1 MLTWWN
7 HDPEEEVNVGWNQQN
22 VPMNQYYSKHL
33 FWGETPR
40 PHKPP
45 QTAIFFHVVNKL
57 NDITGDKG
65 GGQISSELCVYFLN
79 KNTDTSFGWQQSRRP
94 TKTAIFTSSTE
105 GEGGYVF
112 PPFCLFV
119 SCKIE
124 AFSSVLVRQVCYV
137 CLSVCLSVHL
147 STTGHNLKP
156 IFRKLH
162 QMVEFDVSR
171 KPVVF
176 EIKRTKSQHQPK
188 VNNFG
193 EISKILNFHLTD
205 LKF

>member
-45 QTAIFFHVVNKL
+45 QTAIFFLVVNKL
-57 NDITGDKG
+57 YDITGDKG

-94 TKTAIFTSSTE
+94 TKTAIFTSSTY
-105 GEGGYVF
+105 GGRGRNQGRSGSTGVL
-112 PPFCLFV
+112 PHKICIFV
-119 SCKIE
+119 IIRNYIQNSDE
-124 AFSSVLVRQVCYV
+124 
-137 CLSVCLSVHL
+137 
-147 STTGHNLKP
+147 N
-156 IFRKLH
+156 
-162 QMVEFDVSR
+162 
-171 KPVVF
+171 
-176 EIKRTKSQHQPK
+176 
-188 VNNFG
+188 
-193 EISKILNFHLTD
+193 
-205 LKF
+205 